1 MIALTVDK
9 VDGFVAKMQRKGIKV
24 KWDGWD
30 IVFFS
35 PDRTAARDPKGRRNG
50 SLWGFETRISP
61 DSQGKWLVNYR
72 LTRGVNA

>member
-24 KWDGWD
+24 RWEGWD
-30 IVFFS
+30 MVFFKA
-35 PDRTAARDPKGRRNG
+35 DRRAMRNPEGRRNG
-50 SLWGFETRISP
+50 DEWGFETRISP